1 VTPGY
6 VDLHAHYLPGIDDG
20 APDLKTGLEM
30 VDAITSMGF
39 TTLCATPHQRAGMYL
54 PSAEQIEAALS
65 EVRTALASRPN
76 PPEIGIAAENYWD
89 EIFAGR
95 ALTGT
100 QPTYPGGKAFLFE
113 VPVGQM
119 PANLDDQLFRMRLS
133 GLLPVMAHPE
143 RYRAVQEDLT
153 RAEKLGQRAALL
165 VDLAALEGAFGR
177 PQKKT
182 ARRLVE
188 EGLVHAVATDLHAP
202 SDARAVAGGIEWLR
216 KRMGEST
223 VTRLLS
229 DNPRRILAGELP

>member
-1 VTPGY
+1 VSPGY

-20 APDLKTGLEM
+20 APDLKTGLQM
-30 VDAITSMGF
+30 VDAIVSMGYSV
-39 TTLCATPHQRAGMYL
+39 LCATPHQRAGMYL
-54 PSAEQIEAALS
+54 PSAAQIEAALAA
-65 EVRTALASRPN
+65 VRTALSARPGA
-76 PPEIGIAAENYWD
+76 PEIGVAAENYWD
-89 EIFAGR
+89 EVFAGR

-119 PANLDDQLFRMRLS
+119 PANLEDQLFRMRLS

-143 RYRAVQEDLT
+143 RYRAVQEDF
-153 RAEKLGQRAALL
+153 RVAEKLGQRAALL
-165 VDLAALEGAFGR
+165 VNLPALDGAFGR

-188 EGLVHAVATDLHAP
+188 EGLAHAVATDLHAP
-202 SDARAVAGGIEWLR
+202 ADAKAVAGGIQWLR

-223 VTRLLS
+223 VTRLMS